1 METPTCSGCNQN
13 LSVSEFMGVGA
24 KGKPK
29 QYRTCNNYRYRT
41 SEYKNTKK
49 RLQEFEIEGDQEDS
63 EVLEITNLNNLS
75 NHVLQLLNEVAKE
88 LVELIENV
96 DEFAWMYEIRL
107 HNLSEIGLDLSDTLI
122 KINCLG

>member
-41 SEYKNTKK
+41 NEYKNTKK
-49 RLQEFEIEGDQEDS
+49 RQQEFEIEGDQEDS

-75 NHVLQLLNEVAKE
+75 NHVLQLLNVHSRTASP
-88 LVELIENV
+88 IQ
-96 DEFAWMYEIRL
+96 FQCEI
-107 HNLSEIGLDLSDTLI
+107 NMP
-122 KINCLG
+122 